1 MPSRDG
7 AGSAGGGGGQPRGRK
22 LEELDG
28 GVEGEREEERT
39 SNVVPL
45 GRSIAGFRRGTRPAT
60 LRRRHRAVPRGTNR
74 SGVLAPVRRAG
85 GRVQPLYTDA
95 DGEE

>member
-1 MPSRDG
+1 M
-7 AGSAGGGGGQPRGRK
+7 AGGGGGQPRGRK

-39 SNVVPL
+39 SNMVPL
-45 GRSIAGFRRGTRPAT
+45 GRSIDGFRRGTRPAT

-74 SGVLAPVRRAG
+74 SGVLALVLRAG
-85 GRVQPLYTDA
+85 GRVQPLYADA